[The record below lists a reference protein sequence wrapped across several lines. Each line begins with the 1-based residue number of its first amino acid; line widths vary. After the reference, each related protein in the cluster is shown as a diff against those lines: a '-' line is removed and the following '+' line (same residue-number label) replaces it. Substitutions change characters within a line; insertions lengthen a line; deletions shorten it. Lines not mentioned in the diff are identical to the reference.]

1 MTMKKG
7 AALSLGLLFLAA
19 AGGGAQKVAAAKK
32 SVTTHSAAPKPTIV
46 LVHGAFADAS
56 SFQYLI
62 PLLENDG
69 YNVVAVQNPLSSLAD
84 DIATT
89 KRLIDA
95 QKGPVVVVG
104 HSYGGV
110 VISGAASG
118 NPNVKALVY
127 LAAFAPEANEPV
139 GPLTAKYP
147 SHLGPALR
155 PDAAGFL
162 YIACDQVHDVF
173 AADLPQS

>member
-1 MTMKKG
+1 EGRRVDGNPHYRLYRLYLDGPTEMTMTTKRV
-7 AALSLGLLFLAA
+7 AAFSVCLLLLGTAG
-19 AGGGAQKVAAAKK
+19 AGGQAAAAKK
-32 SVTTHSAAPKPTIV
+32 SGATASALAAKPTIV

-62 PLLENDG
+62 PLLLNDG

-127 LAAFAPEANEPV
+127 LAAFAHEANEPV
-139 GPLTAKYP
+139 GPLT
-147 SHLGPALR
+147 
-155 PDAAGFL
+155 D
-162 YIACDQVHDVF
+162 
-173 AADLPQS
+173 

>member
-1 MTMKKG
+1 MTTKTVAGFSVCLLLLG
-7 AALSLGLLFLAA
+7 AAGA
-19 AGGGAQKVAAAKK
+19 GAQASATKKARATASSPAA
-32 SVTTHSAAPKPTIV
+32 KPTIV

-56 SFQYLI
+56 SFQSLI
-62 PLLENDG
+62 PLLLNDG
-69 YNVVAVQNPLSSLAD
+69 YNVVAVQNPLSSLPD

-104 HSYGGV
+104 HPYGGV

-127 LAAFAPEANEPV
+127 LAAFAPETNEP
-139 GPLTAKYP
+139 
-147 SHLGPALR
+147 
-155 PDAAGFL
+155 
-162 YIACDQVHDVF
+162 
-173 AADLPQS
+173 

>member
-1 MTMKKG
+1 MTMTVAKIGKT
-7 AALSLGLLFLAA
+7 AVALLV
-19 AGGGAQKVAAAKK
+19 VAASSMSAQAARSAKLA
-32 SVTTHSAAPKPTIV
+32 SNSSAAKPTIV

-62 PLLENDG
+62 PLLQNDG
-69 YNVVAVQNPLSSLAD
+69 YNVVAVQNPLSSVPD

-89 KRLIDA
+89 KRLIEA

-110 VISGAASG
+110 VISGAAAG

-127 LAAFAPEANEPV
+127 IAAFAPEAGGPV
-139 GPLTAKYP
+139 
-147 SHLGPALR
+147 
-155 PDAAGFL
+155 AAVGDRKSTRL
-162 YIACDQVHDVF
+162 D
-173 AADLPQS
+173 P